1 MYRRSLGAASCGVVG
16 SVAEIGVN
24 GASCYVGAS
33 NLIPALVPPLPD
45 SRNFGNCRSAIV
57 ETGAKWTAPA
67 LEIALCQSAVS
78 GRRACAPKPGFRA
91 GQPVSPRPRP
101 SPTAPAQPR
110 TGAPDAAGERGRSFG
125 PGCEA
130 RAAPPPAARRSAPS
144 PGDCSMVSAPIL
156 SLSAV
161 CRASSDRGSR
171 KRVCTIATRNKTSH
185 SSAHGCGAL

>member
-1 MYRRSLGAASCGVVG
+1 MASCGVVG

-91 GQPVSPRPRP
+91 GQPPP
-101 SPTAPAQPR
+101 S
-110 TGAPDAAGERGRSFG
+110 S
-125 PGCEA
+125 
-130 RAAPPPAARRSAPS
+130 
-144 PGDCSMVSAPIL
+144 
-156 SLSAV
+156 SAV
-161 CRASSDRGSR
+161 GLGEVADRD
-171 KRVCTIATRNKTSH
+171 A
-185 SSAHGCGAL
+185 

>member
-45 SRNFGNCRSAIV
+45 SRSFGNCRSAIV

-67 LEIALCQSAVS
+67 LEIALCQS
-78 GRRACAPKPGFRA
+78 GRPGRDGREPKPRSRGRE
-91 GQPVSPRPRP
+91 PLSLRPRTP
-101 SPTAPAQPR
+101 PAAPAQPR

-144 PGDCSMVSAPIL
+144 PGDCSMVSAPTL

-161 CRASSDRGSR
+161 CRDSSDRGSR